1 MAALI
6 SLIIYEFI
14 KRYRQKSSFVL
25 CIDDRVIP
33 FDLPQ
38 EDELMDIL
46 KEKVDSQIEGEEP
59 EYELKDL
66 RADGGRIVVSI
77 RKAPKKEV
85 KLKVEPV
92 IIKDEK
98 LEKLKEK
105 KLKK

>member
-6 SLIIYEFI
+6 SLVIYEFI

-25 CIDDRVIP
+25 CMDDKVTS
-33 FDLPQ
+33 FYLKD
-38 EDELMDIL
+38 EDTLMDIL

-66 RADGGRIVVSI
+66 RADGGRIVISI
-77 RKAPKKEV
+77 RKAQKKQV
-85 KLKVEPV
+85 KVKVEPIFV
-92 IIKDEK
+92 KDEK